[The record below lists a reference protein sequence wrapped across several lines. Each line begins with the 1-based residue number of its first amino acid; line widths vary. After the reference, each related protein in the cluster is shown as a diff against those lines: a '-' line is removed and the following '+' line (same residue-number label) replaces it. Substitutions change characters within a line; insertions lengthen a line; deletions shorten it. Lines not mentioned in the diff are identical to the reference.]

1 VRLAMSEATQ
11 RTIGDGAKP
20 RLDVTVFSD
29 YICPFCYVGD
39 ARLEKLREDYELNVD
54 WCFFEIHPD
63 NPAEGKPVEELGY
76 PPEQWR
82 RMMANLEQ
90 MARDDGLALAPRTFT
105 TNSHRAL
112 LLAQATRTLAPDT
125 FDCLHKRLFTAYFAE
140 RKNIGDRDVLRQI
153 ALECE
158 IPEDVV
164 EQAWSDPVYEQRLR
178 DQSWRAAQI
187 GVQGVPAFLF
197 GRYMVAG
204 AVPVQTLKQAAH
216 YVLNE
221 VPGEED
227 ES

>member
-1 VRLAMSEATQ
+1 MSEAREPTS
-11 RTIGDGAKP
+11 GNGAKP

-39 ARLEKLREDYELNVD
+39 ARLDTLRDDYELHVD

-76 PPEQWR
+76 PPEQWK

-105 TNSHRAL
+105 TNSHSAL
-112 LLAQATRTLAPDT
+112 LLAQATRTLAPDA
-125 FDCLHKRLFTAYFAE
+125 FDCLHKRLFVAYFAE
-140 RKNIGDRDVLRQI
+140 RQNIGDRDVLRRI
-153 ALECE
+153 AIECE

-204 AVPVQTLKQAAH
+204 AVPAQTLAQAAH
-216 YVLNE
+216 YMLNE
-221 VPGEED
+221 APGEE
-227 ES
+227 EGS

>member
-1 VRLAMSEATQ
+1 MPEAQQQPT
-11 RTIGDGAKP
+11 GGATKP
-20 RLDVTVFSD
+20 RLSVTVFSD

-39 ARLEKLREDYELNVD
+39 ARLDKLRDDYELDVD

-90 MARDDGLALAPRTFT
+90 MASDDGLALAPRTFT
-105 TNSHRAL
+105 TNSHSAL
-112 LLAQATRTLAPDT
+112 LLAEATRTLAPHA
-125 FDCLHKRLFTAYFAE
+125 FGGLHKRLFEAYFAE
-140 RKNIGDRDVLRQI
+140 GQNIGDRDVLRKI
-153 ALECE
+153 AIECD

-164 EQAWSDPVYEQRLR
+164 EQAWSDPSYEQRLR
-178 DQSWRAAQI
+178 NQSWRAAQV

-197 GRYMVAG
+197 GHYMVAG
-204 AVPVQTLKQAAH
+204 AVPAQTLMRAAH

-221 VPGEED
+221 APDEENKA
-227 ES
+227 